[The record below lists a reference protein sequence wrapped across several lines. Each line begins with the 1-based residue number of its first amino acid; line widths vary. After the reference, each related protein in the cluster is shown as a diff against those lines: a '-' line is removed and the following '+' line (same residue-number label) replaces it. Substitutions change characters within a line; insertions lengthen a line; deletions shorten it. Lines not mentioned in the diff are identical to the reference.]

1 MLAKVNDNEEQA
13 HQLGALLQGRAVV
26 LNLIPWN
33 PVYSPEFDFEAP
45 GHQRTEF
52 FQTVV
57 RQYGVHCTV
66 RQEKGQDISG
76 SGYMGHGL
84 MCTAAIHAT
93 CHTFV
98 RVLQLLVVMGCTEG
112 LKQLAGACGQLVVEY
127 GAGKGCGGSTNS
139 DMEDIASKL
148 IGTTQTTS
156 DSVWSRDRLQLDIAH
171 CEV

>member
-1 MLAKVNDNEEQA
+1 MQVFVEYVMLAKVNDNEEQA

-45 GHQRTEF
+45 GDQRIES

-57 RQYGVHCTV
+57 RQYGVHSTV

-76 SGYMGHGL
+76 ICYMRRGF
-84 MCTAAIHAT
+84 MCTAATYAT

-98 RVLQLLVVMGCTEG
+98 RVLQRLVPLGCTEG
-112 LKQLAGACGQLVVEY
+112 LKQFAGACGQLVVEY
-127 GAGKGCGGSTNS
+127 GAGKGCGSSTNS
-139 DMEDIASKL
+139 DMEDIASTL
-148 IGTTQTTS
+148 IGTK
-156 DSVWSRDRLQLDIAH
+156 
-171 CEV
+171 